1 MFHGREV
8 VSPPFS
14 NYRDISFHQ
23 CVFGR
28 KDYSS
33 PSGSSLYRSLF
44 SLSLFFLSNEKNV
57 FRVFDE
63 STLFLVTNNLR
74 KLLYP
79 PLPPLLKLIEKFIF
93 DHGSS
98 LFIRVPRETNRDPEI
113 RDLVFPRILR
123 KRQRESIYYRAGNR
137 FDAMFS
143 REIEF
148 VTREIYSTRNS
159 RNSSSNKKIL
169 APVSRSR

>member
-8 VSPPFS
+8 VSSPFS

-33 PSGSSLYRSLF
+33 PSGSSLYPSLF

-57 FRVFDE
+57 FRIFDE

-93 DHGSS
+93 GHGSS
-98 LFIRVPRETNRDPEI
+98 LFIRVPREANRDPEI

-123 KRQRESIYYRAGNR
+123 KDRERINLLSSRQS
-137 FDAMFS
+137 
-143 REIEF
+143 
-148 VTREIYSTRNS
+148 
-159 RNSSSNKKIL
+159 L
-169 APVSRSR
+169 